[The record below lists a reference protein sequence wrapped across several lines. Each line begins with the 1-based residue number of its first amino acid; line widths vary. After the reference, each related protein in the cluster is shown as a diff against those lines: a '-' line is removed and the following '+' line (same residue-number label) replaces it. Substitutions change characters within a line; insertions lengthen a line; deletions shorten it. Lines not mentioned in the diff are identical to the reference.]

1 MPSTKKRDIGK
12 EIIAGLEWA
21 LADARGENPPGG
33 RRYVVWVPDVK
44 AIRKKQALSQT
55 EFAARFGLSKR
66 TVEQW
71 EQGRAVPDQPAR
83 VLLSVIDQAPKTVAR
98 AVKKFGPPRAA

>member
-1 MPSTKKRDIGK
+1 MASIKKRDIGK
-12 EIIAGLEWA
+12 EIIEGLQWA

-83 VLLSVIDQAPKTVAR
+83 ILLSVIDQAPKTVAR
-98 AVKKFGPPRAA
+98 AVKKYGPPRAA

>member
-1 MPSTKKRDIGK
+1 MANSKKRNIGQ
-12 EIIAGLEWA
+12 EIIEGLEWA
-21 LADARGENPPGG
+21 VADMRGENPAGG

-55 EFAARFGLSKR
+55 AFATRYGLSKR

-71 EQGRAVPDQPAR
+71 EQGRAMPDQSAR
-83 VLLSVIDQAPKTVAR
+83 ILLSVIEIGR
-98 AVKKFGPPRAA
+98 AHV

>member
-1 MPSTKKRDIGK
+1 MPSPKKRDLGK
-12 EIIAGLEWA
+12 EIIEGLQWA
-21 LADARGENPPGG
+21 LADMRGENPPGG

-44 AIRKKQALSQT
+44 AIRKKHALSQT

-83 VLLSVIDQAPKTVAR
+83 VLLSVIEQAPGTVAR
-98 AVKKFGPPRAA
+98 AVKKTQTRRAA